1 MKWIIPFLTIFM
13 GWTDDSDE
21 EGLIEENP
29 LVFIGVA
36 LVGAIIVTVLYAFG
50 IDYDP
55 GWFEGQ
61 NLISSMG
68 IIFLLIFTP
77 AIAFS
82 TLIGKSDLVKW
93 EAIFLILSV
102 FMIYLGNNFDIV
114 DAFSSKVST
123 WMEIDWNVKDLI
135 SIVLLITLIA
145 TAISAAFGK
154 GISVGSAAIV
164 GICIFAL
171 YAINS
176 GWSMDNFFEKIGTA
190 IEKGTSGAIGAD
202 LGTGIGVGLA
212 TAAAGAAIGSVVPG
226 IGTAAGAVVGFL
238 AGMGGYVIGGNQG
251 WW

>member
-1 MKWIIPFLTIFM
+1 M
-13 GWTDDSDE
+13 GWTDDPDE

-29 LVFIGVA
+29 FIFVIIGIIIIA
-36 LVGAIIVTVLYAFG
+36 GGATLYTVGIE
-50 IDYDP
+50 YDP

-61 NLISSMG
+61 NLISTMG
-68 IIFLLIFTP
+68 IIFLIIFIP
-77 AIAFS
+77 AIAIS
-82 TLIGKSDLVKW
+82 TLTGKSDLVKW
-93 EAIFLILSV
+93 EAIFLFLSV
-102 FMIYLGNNFDIV
+102 LMIYLGNNFDIV